1 MTAASGPS
9 TIKRLKKLAKEIPSE
24 RIIQGLL
31 RILETRHVGS
41 DYPVA
46 LIGTSL
52 LERALEA
59 AILSRFVPMNQDDR
73 NRLFNFENR
82 GPIADFASKI
92 RFGAALGLFGPQTTS
107 DLNHINQIRNLFA
120 HSPTIYAF
128 DEEAIA
134 DACGQLNITKK
145 LDDPEQG
152 KTPKGAYITA
162 CLLISS
168 RLRSRLERA
177 ELASALAKYALYPM
191 HDGLLP

>member
-1 MTAASGPS
+1 M
-9 TIKRLKKLAKEIPSE
+9 
-24 RIIQGLL
+24 

-41 DYPVA
+41 DYPVT
-46 LIGTSL
+46 LIGASL

-59 AILSRFVPMNQDDR
+59 AILSRLVPMNQDAR
-73 NRLFNFENR
+73 NRLFSFQNK

-92 RFGAALGLFGPQTTS
+92 RFAGALGLFGPQTTS

-120 HSPTIYAF
+120 HSATIFGF
-128 DEEAIA
+128 DEHAIA
-134 DACGQLNITKK
+134 EACGQLNITKN
-145 LDDPEQG
+145 LDDPKQA

-162 CLLISS
+162 CLMISS